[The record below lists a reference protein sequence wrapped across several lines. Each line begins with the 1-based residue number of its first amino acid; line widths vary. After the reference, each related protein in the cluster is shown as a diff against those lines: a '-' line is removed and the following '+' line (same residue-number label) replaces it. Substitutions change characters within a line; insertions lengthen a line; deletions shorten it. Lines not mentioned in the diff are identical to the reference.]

1 MTSTT
6 PFDPASATIAIVTY
20 NRSGL
25 LTRLLES
32 ITRMDPKPGHVVII
46 DNASVDDTT
55 ELVESFRDRL
65 GTELVYKRL
74 ETNTGGSGGFSEG
87 MRVAYELGSTWMWL
101 MDDDVEVLPD
111 GLGRMGAWAPRFK
124 SIQGR
129 RYDYDGSEF
138 YWQYRVAEP
147 LGIPIPFAPAGFDES
162 GFKEMN
168 SGCFEGMFIHR
179 DIVAEIGLPDPRF
192 FIYWDDQMYGWLASR
207 KTTSVIVNEFV
218 LRRTREI
225 KQWDMG
231 IRHMNASSN
240 AYRYYIMRN
249 RGHMKNYYRSLGVY
263 NPVLFGAGTALTFG
277 KELIRLLAVEHT
289 VRGTI
294 EPLPRRA
301 RRSQDR
307 ARCLVEAD
315 AAAGGRG
322 RRRSARVVVRVV
334 SIEHFG
340 DRSIHGEPAFVEV
353 QTARA
358 EAAQVLLVVADEEEG
373 PPVCE
378 ELVDARVALLAERL
392 VADSEHF
399 IHEQDRLLQSARRPR
414 TRGGPSCRWTGACRA
429 CRSSRAT
436 QRSR

>member
-1 MTSTT
+1 MPRTADSPQMTSRT

-32 ITRMDPKPGHVVII
+32 ITRMDPKPGHVVVI

-55 ELVESFRDRL
+55 EVVESFRERL
-65 GTELVYKRL
+65 GSELVYRRL

-87 MRVAYELGSTWMWL
+87 MRVAYELGSTWIWL

-111 GLGRMGAWAPRFK
+111 GLARMGAWAPRFK

-129 RYDYDGSEF
+129 RYDFDGSPF

-147 LGIPIPFAPAGFDES
+147 LAIPIPFAPAGFDES
-162 GFKEMN
+162 GFKPMN

-179 DIVAEIGLPDPRF
+179 DIVEQIGLPDPRF
-192 FIYWDDQMYGWLASR
+192 LIYWDDQMYGWLASR

-231 IRHMNASSN
+231 IRHLNASSN

-249 RGHMKNYYRSLGVY
+249 RGHMKNYYRALGVY
-263 NPVLFGAGTALTFG
+263 NPLLFGVGTALTFG

-289 VRGTI
+289 VRGTSNLFRGI
-294 EPLPRRA
+294 RDGRKIT
-301 RRSQDR
+301 RDRSWKPMP
-307 ARCLVEAD
+307 ALVD
-315 AAAGGRG
+315 AAAG
-322 RRRSARVVVRVV
+322 
-334 SIEHFG
+334 
-340 DRSIHGEPAFVEV
+340 D
-353 QTARA
+353 
-358 EAAQVLLVVADEEEG
+358 
-373 PPVCE
+373 
-378 ELVDARVALLAERL
+378 
-392 VADSEHF
+392 
-399 IHEQDRLLQSARRPR
+399 
-414 TRGGPSCRWTGACRA
+414 
-429 CRSSRAT
+429 
-436 QRSR
+436 

>member
-1 MTSTT
+1 MPFTADSPQMTSTIPSQISA

-20 NRSGL
+20 NRSRL
-25 LTRLLES
+25 LSRLLES

-65 GTELVYKRL
+65 GTELVYRRL

-87 MRVAYELGSTWMWL
+87 MRTAFELGSTWIWL
-101 MDDDVEVLPD
+101 MDDDVEVIPD
-111 GLGRMGAWAPRFK
+111 GLARMGVWAPRFK

-162 GFKEMN
+162 GFKPMN

-179 DIVAEIGLPDPRF
+179 DIVEQIGLPDPRF

-249 RGHMKNYYRSLGVY
+249 RGHMKNYYRSLDVY
-263 NPVLFGAGTALTFG
+263 NAPLFALGTALTFG
-277 KELIRLLAVEHT
+277 KELIRLLAVERT
-289 VRGTI
+289 VRGTSNLFRGLRDGRKI
-294 EPLPRRA
+294 A
-301 RRSQDR
+301 R
-307 ARCLVEAD
+307 
-315 AAAGGRG
+315 
-322 RRRSARVVVRVV
+322 
-334 SIEHFG
+334 
-340 DRSIHGEPAFVEV
+340 DRSWRPMPPL
-353 QTARA
+353 TA
-358 EAAQVLLVVADEEEG
+358 EG
-373 PPVCE
+373 
-378 ELVDARVALLAERL
+378 R
-392 VADSEHF
+392 
-399 IHEQDRLLQSARRPR
+399 
-414 TRGGPSCRWTGACRA
+414 
-429 CRSSRAT
+429 
-436 QRSR
+436 